1 MCTYLKLILSAVL
14 AVLCAHTQEK
24 NTSAHLQ
31 CTAMYRVSY
40 HSLGIDK
47 QLYMY
52 IPVFVM
58 YHLFSLVHPQAK
70 HTFSAQLCNRLAQPC
85 ICIMAFVVL
94 FVVCTILWENES
106 LQLHGFFKKWS
117 SNQNWA
123 SETFSCANIFLQ
135 KGQCC
140 SLTDKKFNS
149 ELLLSP
155 LPLTLKH

>member
-1 MCTYLKLILSAVL
+1 MLI
-14 AVLCAHTQEK
+14 HKKK

-70 HTFSAQLCNRLAQPC
+70 HTFSAQLCNRLAQL
-85 ICIMAFVVL
+85 CIMYHGLCSVI
-94 FVVCTILWENES
+94 CSLWENES
-106 LQLHGFFKKWS
+106 LQLYNFMAFLKNEALIKTEHRKLS
-117 SNQNWA
+117 LVP
-123 SETFSCANIFLQ
+123 TFSSKRVNVA
-135 KGQCC
+135 
-140 SLTDKKFNS
+140 
-149 ELLLSP
+149 P
-155 LPLTLKH
+155 